1 LAYYIVFKCLL
12 PQMPSRTRA

>member
-1 LAYYIVFKCLL
+1 LL